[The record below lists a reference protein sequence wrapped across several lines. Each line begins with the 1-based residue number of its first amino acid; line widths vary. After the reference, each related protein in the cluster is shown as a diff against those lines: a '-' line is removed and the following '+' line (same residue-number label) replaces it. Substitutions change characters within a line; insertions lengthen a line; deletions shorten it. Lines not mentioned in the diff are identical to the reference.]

1 MRSGR
6 ENVLILAAMPW
17 NSVYRDDP
25 IEKRTYDTQEE
36 INFCLQRCPYADTEC
51 CNCLGGGT
59 HEKKGRPSVEEKIDV
74 ERLKEM
80 LRLKVPQK
88 KICEELRISRSSIYN
103 YKKKFGV
110 V

>member
-1 MRSGR
+1 MEFLR
-6 ENVLILAAMPW
+6 EDVLRLAVAPW
-17 NSVYRDDP
+17 NSIYRDDQP
-25 IEKRTYDTQEE
+25 VRVSQETQDE

-103 YKKKFGV
+103 YKKKLGV

>member
-1 MRSGR
+1 MESRR
-6 ENVLILAAMPW
+6 ENVLILAALPW

-25 IEKRTYDTQEE
+25 IKPHTYDTQEE
-36 INFCLQRCPYADTEC
+36 INFCLQRCPYADTDC
-51 CNCLGGGT
+51 CNCLEGGT
-59 HEKKGRPSVEEKIDV
+59 HRKNGRPSVEEKIDV
-74 ERLKEM
+74 ELLKEM

-88 KICEELRISRSSIYN
+88 KICEELRISRQSVYN